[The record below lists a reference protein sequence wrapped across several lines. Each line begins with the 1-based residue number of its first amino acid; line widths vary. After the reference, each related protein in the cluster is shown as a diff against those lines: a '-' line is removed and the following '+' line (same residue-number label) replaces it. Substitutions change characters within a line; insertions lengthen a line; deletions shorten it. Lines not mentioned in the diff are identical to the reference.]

1 MREKLKG
8 WIIAAAVAWL
18 PSSVFA
24 QGAPVPERSIAD
36 IVAALEANNLS
47 ASEIRAV
54 VSYERLD
61 VIDLTL
67 LEDDTGFELLEKAL
81 DEVDDGWARVQTA
94 VVQNETILEELRR
107 RAVPIRRIEAASRNG
122 QVITI
127 YVR

>member
-8 WIIAAAVAWL
+8 WIVAAAVAWL

-24 QGAPVPERSIAD
+24 QGAPVPERGIAD
-36 IVAALEANNLS
+36 IVAALEANDLS

-61 VIDLTL
+61 VIDLTM

-122 QVITI
+122 RVITI

>member
-8 WIIAAAVAWL
+8 WIVAAAVAWL

-36 IVAALEANNLS
+36 IVAALEANDLS

>member
-8 WIIAAAVAWL
+8 WIVAAAVAWL

-24 QGAPVPERSIAD
+24 QGAPVPERNIAD
-36 IVAALEANNLS
+36 IVAALEANDLS

-61 VIDLTL
+61 VIDLTM

-81 DEVDDGWARVQTA
+81 NEVDDGWARVQTA

>member
-8 WIIAAAVAWL
+8 WIVAAAVAWL

-122 QVITI
+122 RVITI

>member
-8 WIIAAAVAWL
+8 WIVAAAVAWL

-36 IVAALEANNLS
+36 IVAALEANDLS

-61 VIDLTL
+61 VIDLTM

>member
-8 WIIAAAVAWL
+8 WIVAAAVAWL